1 MSYTQTDLD
10 NIDRAISEMAMGER
24 VGEFRHNGR
33 QIKYADVTL
42 PQLRALRKTIAA
54 AVQPERRRYSRII
67 TDKGL

>member
-42 PQLRALRKTIAA
+42 PELRALRKTIAA
-54 AVQPERRRYSRII
+54 AVRPDRRRYSQIV

>member
-1 MSYTQTDLD
+1 MSYTQEDLD
-10 NIDRAISEMAMGER
+10 NIDKAISDMAMGLR

-42 PQLRALRKTIAA
+42 PELRALRKTILLD
-54 AVQPERRRYSRII
+54 VKPQRRRYSQIV